1 MNRQADWSGTG
12 TTMLA
17 RRRQIAPQVL
27 KMLATRPGSRYR
39 MTLQNVPT
47 RSIDRET
54 FTVRGA
60 ETVARLQSAIRDG
73 NVLRI
78 VIKDHDGRTLIEI
91 PLQLGVRGGVR
102 LLPVWAA
109 VAGLAS
115 VSAQLTIEV
124 RREAGWPRY
133 ED

>member
-1 MNRQADWSGTG
+1 MPEENVWTRGAD
-12 TTMLA
+12 
-17 RRRQIAPQVL
+17 R
-27 KMLATRPGSRYR
+27 
-39 MTLQNVPT
+39 
-47 RSIDRET
+47 DT

-60 ETVARLQSAIRDG
+60 EAVARLQSAVREG

-78 VIKDHDGRTLIEI
+78 GIKDEDGRTLIEI

-102 LLPVWAA
+102 LVPVWAA

-124 RREAGWPRY
+124 QREAGWPRY

>member
-1 MNRQADWSGTG
+1 MTG
-12 TTMLA
+12 
-17 RRRQIAPQVL
+17 
-27 KMLATRPGSRYR
+27 
-39 MTLQNVPT
+39 QNVST
-47 RSIDRET
+47 RGADQDT

-60 ETVARLQSAIRDG
+60 EAVARLQSAVREG

-78 VIKDHDGRTLIEI
+78 GIKDDGGRTLIEI

-124 RREAGWPRY
+124 RRETGWPRY

>member
-1 MNRQADWSGTG
+1 M
-12 TTMLA
+12 TMLA
-17 RRRQIAPQVL
+17 HDAQNAPQVL
-27 KMLATRPGSRYR
+27 KMLTTRPGSGCR
-39 MTLQNVPT
+39 MTGQVST
-47 RSIDRET
+47 RGADRDT
-54 FTVRGA
+54 FTVRRA
-60 ETVARLQSAIRDG
+60 EAVARVQSAVRQG
-73 NVLRI
+73 NVRRI
-78 VIKDHDGRTLIEI
+78 GIKDEDGRTLVEI

-124 RREAGWPRY
+124 LREAGWPRY

>member
-1 MNRQADWSGTG
+1 M
-12 TTMLA
+12 TMLA
-17 RRRQIAPQVL
+17 RDAQTALQVL
-27 KMLATRPGSRYR
+27 KMLTTRPGSGCR
-39 MTLQNVPT
+39 MTGQNVST
-47 RSIDRET
+47 RGADQDT

-60 ETVARLQSAIRDG
+60 EAVARLQSAVREG

-78 VIKDHDGRTLIEI
+78 GIKDEGGRTLIEI

-124 RREAGWPRY
+124 RRETGWPRY